1 MNVDNPYNLDLNSVK
16 TQPMSN
22 KRANEEVLR
31 ETFKNYF
38 GELNYFFAT
47 EQANLTYADVVAH
60 IGVDPSEYRYD
71 DERKAQIYS
80 WYAAEAKPVLCMS
93 GLRTA
98 NSMLAVYIIWVFRKC
113 LNICER
119 GLLRQPSFQ

>member
-22 KRANEEVLR
+22 KRAKEEVLR

-47 EQANLTYADVVAH
+47 EQANLTYADVVAY

-80 WYAAEAKPVLCMS
+80 WYAAESKARVMHVWFKDGKLYAC
-93 GLRTA
+93 G
-98 NSMLAVYIIWVFRKC
+98 VYNLGFPKM
-113 LNICER
+113 
-119 GLLRQPSFQ
+119 P